1 MSYMF
6 RPLLLN
12 AAITLSLFYPFLQ
25 GRTTQELFFFS
36 TRNSRYIPG
45 SEAEDILLDD
55 KKSVTWCAVRCLGS
69 PSCLAIDVCYLHT
82 STRCRMWSA
91 PPGEDSTNKPN
102 CRRFLTAQTQNPPAD
117 QDTTAQETT
126 SAAIECTNGCSCSAI
141 TDQFSAGKQLYSV
154 TLNGDSTTYAC
165 KQGADGRIWTIIQR
179 RTDGSVNFHGKL
191 WMDYEKGFGSISN
204 EFWIGLGEIHRLTSL
219 GLTVLRIQLGFSD
232 NTVQYAMYSN
242 FTVGGPDSNYR
253 LHIGGYSGDAGDN
266 IILPDPGVNLNGMM
280 FTTVDKDNDLYNADN
295 CAVSIK
301 GAWWFNNCGYS
312 NLNGMYSDSKF
323 AWGFNVLKLTKT
335 LMLIRSP

>member
-165 KQGADGRIWTIIQR
+165 KQGADGRIWT
-179 RTDGSVNFHGKL
+179 
-191 WMDYEKGFGSISN
+191 
-204 EFWIGLGEIHRLTSL
+204 
-219 GLTVLRIQLGFSD
+219 LGFSD

>member
-1 MSYMF
+1 M
-6 RPLLLN
+6 
-12 AAITLSLFYPFLQ
+12 
-25 GRTTQELFFFS
+25 
-36 TRNSRYIPG
+36 
-45 SEAEDILLDD
+45 
-55 KKSVTWCAVRCLGS
+55 
-69 PSCLAIDVCYLHT
+69 
-82 STRCRMWSA
+82 
-91 PPGEDSTNKPN
+91 
-102 CRRFLTAQTQNPPAD
+102 
-117 QDTTAQETT
+117 
-126 SAAIECTNGCSCSAI
+126 
-141 TDQFSAGKQLYSV
+141 
-154 TLNGDSTTYAC
+154 
-165 KQGADGRIWTIIQR
+165 
-179 RTDGSVNFHGKL
+179 NFHQKL
-191 WMDYEKGFGSISN
+191 WTDYEKGFGSISN

-295 CAVSIK
+295 CAVSIN